1 MLTPLPVDPFIPH
14 VQEALNAARAV
25 IVTAPPGAGKTT
37 RIPPALV
44 PDGRVIVLE
53 PRRVAARALA
63 QHVASE
69 RGWTIGRE
77 IGWHVRFE
85 RRFGP
90 DTRLLVAT
98 EGILTTRLQRDPL
111 LADFRTIVLDEFH
124 ERSVHADLA
133 LALARQA
140 WKARDDLRIVVMSAT
155 IDAAPVS
162 EFLGRCPIVAVDSR
176 HHPLEIAY
184 APEQSMAAAADG
196 LLSATT
202 GDVLC
207 FLPGVAEIQ
216 RTIAQVTPLT
226 GVRGVDVLPL
236 HGSLG
241 AADQDAA
248 VRGGGGRRRV
258 ILATNV
264 AETSLTVP
272 GVSGVV
278 DSGLCKVA
286 RYDADRAIDSLTTE
300 RISQD
305 SADQRAGRAGR
316 TTAGQVRRLWDKR
329 DRLRPHTEPEIHRV
343 DLSSVALAVLAWGGD
358 PRNVEWFDAPSTDAL
373 DTAIELLR
381 RLGAVSGSHLTET
394 GVEISRLPL
403 HPRLACMLH
412 AARGARSVARVC
424 ALLSD
429 RQVLPPRSAA
439 TTSSDLLSALDRWL
453 EIPSHVDRVARQLE
467 QLYESISASNSAPV
481 RHDISEADFR
491 RAVFAG
497 YPDRIA
503 QRREAGSPRVR
514 LATGSGAV
522 LGSESGVRDGQFLAA
537 VDLRAQPGEARIRIA
552 SLVDREWL
560 TANAIELVHTFDAAS
575 GLVRAAEVEKYE
587 ALILRE
593 RPVAPELDE
602 AARLLADAWISR
614 GAGADDEQLL
624 RRTRF
629 AGHEIDVIGAVRL
642 AAYGHRRLSDVK
654 LANGLPADV
663 LRTLDTAAPPRLTL
677 PCGRAV
683 PLEYLEDGRVKAS
696 AKLQDVF
703 GLFDTPR
710 LGPAREPVLFALL
723 APNGR
728 PVQLTADLRSFWER
742 TYPEVRKELRGRYP
756 KHRWPE
762 NPLGP
767 ASKASAT

>member
-1 MLTPLPVDPFIPH
+1 VLTPLPVDAFIPH
-14 VQEALNAARAV
+14 VQDALKAARAV

-37 RIPPALV
+37 RVPPALV
-44 PDGRVIVLE
+44 PDGPVIVLE
-53 PRRVAARALA
+53 PRRVAARAIA
-63 QHVASE
+63 QHVAAE

-77 IGWHVRFE
+77 VGWHVRFE

-98 EGILTTRLQRDPL
+98 EAILTARLQRDPL

-155 IDAAPVS
+155 VDAESVA
-162 EFLGRCPIVAVDSR
+162 EFLGACPIVRVDSR
-176 HHPLEIAY
+176 LHPLEISY
-184 APEQSMAAAADG
+184 TPQQSMAATAEE
-196 LLSATT
+196 LLAATT

-207 FLPGVAEIQ
+207 FLPGVSEIQ
-216 RTIAQVTPLT
+216 RTIAQLQPTIDR
-226 GVRGVDVLPL
+226 RGINVLPL

-241 AADQDAA
+241 AAEQDAA
-248 VRGGGGRRRV
+248 VRSAVAGRRRV
-258 ILATNV
+258 IVATNL

-272 GVSGVV
+272 GVTGVV

-316 TTAGQVRRLWDKR
+316 TAAGQVRRLWDQR
-329 DRLRPHTEPEIHRV
+329 DRLRPHSEPEIHRV
-343 DLSSVALAVLAWGGD
+343 DLSSVVLDVMTWGGD
-358 PRNVEWFDAPSTDAL
+358 PRDLEWFDAPSPDAL
-373 DTAIELLR
+373 DIAIELLR
-381 RLGAVSGSHLTET
+381 RLGAVSGRQLTKL
-394 GVEISRLPL
+394 GLAISRLPL

-412 AARGARSVARVC
+412 AAGGARSVARVC

-429 RQVLPPRSAA
+429 RHLLPPRSA
-439 TTSSDLLSALDRWL
+439 TTSSDLLSALDHWM
-453 EIPSHVDRVARQLE
+453 EIPTHVDRVARQLE
-467 QLYESISASNSAPV
+467 QLYASVSPPASVGV

-503 QRREAGSPRVR
+503 QRRETGSPRVR

-522 LGSESGVRDGQFLAA
+522 LSGESGVLDGEFMAA

-552 SLVDREWL
+552 SRVEREWL

-575 GLVRAAEVEKYE
+575 GIVRAAEVDKYD

-593 RPVAPELDE
+593 RPVPPEPEE

-614 GAGADDEQLL
+614 GEDEQLV
-624 RRTRF
+624 RRLRF
-629 AGHEIDVIGAVRL
+629 AGHDIDVVGAMRL
-642 AAYGHRRLSDVK
+642 AAYGRRALADVK
-654 LANGLPADV
+654 LSDGLPSDL
-663 LRTLDTAAPPRLTL
+663 LRTLESAAPRTL
-677 PCGRAV
+677 SLPSGKVVR
-683 PLEYLEDGRVKAS
+683 LEYLDDGRVKAS
-696 AKLQDVF
+696 ARLQDVF
-703 GLFDTPR
+703 GLFETPR

-728 PVQLTADLRSFWER
+728 PVQLTTDLRSFWER

-756 KHRWPE
+756 RHRWPE
-762 NPLGP
+762 SPLGP
-767 ASKASAT
+767 ASKAPAT

>member
-1 MLTPLPVDPFIPH
+1 MLTPLPVDPFIP
-14 VQEALNAARAV
+14 QIQDALKAARAV

-37 RIPPALV
+37 RVPPALV
-44 PDGRVIVLE
+44 PDGAVIVLE

-63 QHVASE
+63 QHVAAE

-98 EGILTTRLQRDPL
+98 EGILTARLQRDPL

-124 ERSVHADLA
+124 ERSVHGDLA

-155 IDAAPVS
+155 VDAQSVA
-162 EFLGRCPIVAVDSR
+162 EFLGGCPIVHVESR
-176 HHPLEIAY
+176 LYPLDISY
-184 APEQSMAAAADG
+184 TPQQPMTAAASE
-196 LLSATT
+196 LLTATT

-216 RTIAQVTPLT
+216 RTIAQLQPIID
-226 GVRGVDVLPL
+226 RHGVDILPL
-236 HGSLG
+236 HGSL
-241 AADQDAA
+241 AAAEQDAA
-248 VRGGGGRRRV
+248 VRRGVAGRRRV
-258 ILATNV
+258 IVATNV

-272 GVSGVV
+272 GVTGVV

-316 TTAGQVRRLWDKR
+316 TAAGQVRRLWEKH
-329 DRLRPHTEPEIHRV
+329 DRLRPHTEPEMQRI
-343 DLSSVALAVLAWGGD
+343 DLSSVALDVLAWGGD
-358 PRNVEWFDAPSTDAL
+358 PRDLEWFDPPSSEAL
-373 DTAIELLR
+373 DAAIALLR
-381 RLGAVSGSHLTET
+381 RLGAVSGRQLTAT
-394 GVEISRLPL
+394 GLAISRLPL

-412 AARGARSVARVC
+412 EARGARAVARVC

-429 RQVLPPRSAA
+429 RQLLLPKSAA
-439 TTSSDLLSALDRWL
+439 TTSSDLLCALDRWM
-453 EIPSHVDRVARQLE
+453 EIPPHVDRVARQLE
-467 QLYESISASNSAPV
+467 QLYESVSPAPDRV
-481 RHDISEADFR
+481 RQDIAEADFR
-491 RAVFAG
+491 RAVLAG
-497 YPDRIA
+497 YPDRIG

-522 LGSESGVRDGQFLAA
+522 LSGESGVRDGEFMVA

-552 SLVDREWL
+552 SRVEREWL

-575 GLVRAAEVEKYE
+575 GVVRAAKVEKYD

-593 RPVAPELDE
+593 RTVSPEPEE
-602 AARLLADAWISR
+602 AARLLADAWLSR
-614 GAGADDEQLL
+614 GGEAEDEQLL
-624 RRTRF
+624 RRLRF
-629 AGHEIDVIGAVRL
+629 AGHDVDLVGAVRL
-642 AAYGHRRLSDVK
+642 AAYGRRALADVK
-654 LANGLPADV
+654 LSGGLPADV
-663 LRTLDTAAPPRLTL
+663 LRTLDSAAPRTL
-677 PCGRAV
+677 SLPSGKVIR
-683 PLEYLEDGRVKAS
+683 LEYLDDGRVKAS
-696 AKLQDVF
+696 ARLQDVF
-703 GLFDTPR
+703 GLFETPR

-728 PVQLTADLRSFWER
+728 PVQLTTDLRSFWER

-762 NPLGP
+762 HPFGP
-767 ASKASAT
+767 APKAPAT

>member
-1 MLTPLPVDPFIPH
+1 VLTPLPVDPFIPH
-14 VQEALNAARAV
+14 VHDALKAARAV

-37 RIPPALV
+37 RLPPALV
-44 PDGRVIVLE
+44 PDGPVIVLE

-98 EGILTTRLQRDPL
+98 EGILTARLQRDPL

-124 ERSVHADLA
+124 ERSIHADLA

-140 WKARDDLRIVVMSAT
+140 WKARDDLRLVVMSAT
-155 IDAAPVS
+155 VDAESVA
-162 EFLGRCPIVAVDSR
+162 EFLDACPIVRVAAR
-176 HHPLEIAY
+176 LHPLDISY
-184 APEQSMAAAADG
+184 APQQSMAAAADE
-196 LLSATT
+196 LLAATT

-207 FLPGVAEIQ
+207 FLPGAAEIQ
-216 RTIAQVTPLT
+216 RTIAQMRPIVDA
-226 GVRGVDVLPL
+226 RGIDVLPL

-241 AADQDAA
+241 AAEQDAA
-248 VRGGGGRRRV
+248 VRGGAGRRRV
-258 ILATNV
+258 IVATNV

-272 GVSGVV
+272 GVTGVV

-316 TTAGQVRRLWDKR
+316 TTSGQVRRLWAKH

-343 DLSSVALAVLAWGGD
+343 DLSSVALDVMAWGGD
-358 PRNVEWFDAPSTDAL
+358 PQSLEWFDAPPADAL
-373 DTAIELLR
+373 EAAIELLR
-381 RLGAVSGSHLTET
+381 RLDAVSGRQLTKL
-394 GVEISRLPL
+394 GRDIARLPL

-412 AARGARSVARVC
+412 AATGARSVARVC

-429 RQVLPPRSAA
+429 RHVLPPRSAA
-439 TTSSDLLSALDRWL
+439 TTSSDLLSALDRWT

-467 QLYESISASNSAPV
+467 QLYESSSATASRRV
-481 RHDISEADFR
+481 RHDMSEADFR
-491 RAVFAG
+491 RAVLAG

-514 LATGSGAV
+514 LATGGGAV
-522 LGSESGVRDGQFLAA
+522 LNAESGVRDGEFMAA
-537 VDLRAQPGEARIRIA
+537 VDVRAQPGDARIRIA
-552 SLVDREWL
+552 SLVEREWL
-560 TANAIELVHTFDAAS
+560 TANAIELVHTFDAVS
-575 GLVRAAEVEKYE
+575 GIVRAAEVERYD

-593 RPVAPELDE
+593 RPVPPEPDE
-602 AARLLADAWISR
+602 AARLLTDAWLSR
-614 GAGADDEQLL
+614 GADAEDEQLM
-624 RRTRF
+624 RRVRF
-629 AGHEIDVIGAVRL
+629 AGHDIDVAGAVRL
-642 AAYGHRRLSDVK
+642 AAYGHRVLADVK
-654 LANGLPADV
+654 LSNGLPSDV
-663 LRTLDTAAPPRLTL
+663 LRTLDAAAPRTL
-677 PCGRAV
+677 SLPSGRAV
-683 PLEYLEDGRVKAS
+683 RLEYLDDGRVKAS
-696 AKLQDVF
+696 TRLQDVF
-703 GLFDTPR
+703 GLRDTPR
-710 LGPAREPVLFALL
+710 LGPARAPVLFALL

-728 PVQLTADLRSFWER
+728 PVQLTTDLRSFWER

-756 KHRWPE
+756 RHRWPE

-767 ASKASAT
+767 ASKAPAT

>member
-1 MLTPLPVDPFIPH
+1 MLTPLPVDAFIPH
-14 VQEALNAARAV
+14 VQDALKAARAV

-37 RIPPALV
+37 RVPPALV
-44 PDGRVIVLE
+44 PDGPVIVLE
-53 PRRVAARALA
+53 PRRVAARAIA
-63 QHVASE
+63 RHVAAE

-77 IGWHVRFE
+77 VGWHVRFE

-98 EGILTTRLQRDPL
+98 EGILTARLQRDPL

-155 IDAAPVS
+155 VDAESVAQ
-162 EFLGRCPIVAVDSR
+162 FLGACPIVRVDSR
-176 HHPLEIAY
+176 LHQLDISYTPQ
-184 APEQSMAAAADG
+184 QSMAAAVG
-196 LLSATT
+196 ELLAATT

-207 FLPGVAEIQ
+207 FLPGVSEIQ
-216 RTIAQVTPLT
+216 RTIAQLQPTIER
-226 GVRGVDVLPL
+226 RGVDVLPL

-241 AADQDAA
+241 AAEQDAA
-248 VRGGGGRRRV
+248 VRSAVAGRRRV
-258 ILATNV
+258 IVATNL

-272 GVSGVV
+272 GVTGVV

-316 TTAGQVRRLWDKR
+316 TAAGQVRRLWDQR
-329 DRLRPHTEPEIHRV
+329 DRLRPHSEPEIHRV
-343 DLSSVALAVLAWGGD
+343 DLSSVVLDVMAWGGD
-358 PRNVEWFDAPSTDAL
+358 PRDLEWFDAPSPDAI
-373 DTAIELLR
+373 DVAIELLR
-381 RLGAVSGSHLTET
+381 RLGAVSGRRLTKI
-394 GVEISRLPL
+394 GLEISRLPL

-412 AARGARSVARVC
+412 AAGGARSVARVC

-429 RQVLPPRSAA
+429 RHLLPPRSA
-439 TTSSDLLSALDRWL
+439 TTSSDLLSALDHWV
-453 EIPSHVDRVARQLE
+453 EIPTHVDRVARQLE
-467 QLYESISASNSAPV
+467 QLYESVSPPASAGV

-503 QRREAGSPRVR
+503 QRREGGSPRVR

-522 LGSESGVRDGQFLAA
+522 LSGESGVRDGEFMAA

-552 SLVDREWL
+552 SRVEREWL

-575 GLVRAAEVEKYE
+575 GVVRAAEVDKYD

-593 RPVAPELDE
+593 RPVPPEPEE

-614 GAGADDEQLL
+614 GEDEQLV
-624 RRTRF
+624 RRLRF
-629 AGHEIDVIGAVRL
+629 AGHDIDVAGAVRL
-642 AAYGHRRLSDVK
+642 AAYGRRALADVK
-654 LANGLPADV
+654 LSDGLPSEL
-663 LRTLDTAAPPRLTL
+663 LRTLESAAPRTL
-677 PCGRAV
+677 SLPSGKVVR
-683 PLEYLEDGRVKAS
+683 LEYLDDGRVKAS
-696 AKLQDVF
+696 ARLQDVF
-703 GLFDTPR
+703 GLFETPR

-728 PVQLTADLRSFWER
+728 PVQLTTDLRSFWER
-742 TYPEVRKELRGRYP
+742 TYPDVRKELRGRYP

-762 NPLGP
+762 SPLGP
-767 ASKASAT
+767 ASKAPAT

>member
-1 MLTPLPVDPFIPH
+1 MSVLTPLPVDAFIPH
-14 VQEALNAARAV
+14 VQDALKAARAV

-37 RIPPALV
+37 RVPPALV
-44 PDGRVIVLE
+44 PDGPVIVLE
-53 PRRVAARALA
+53 PRRVAARAIA
-63 QHVASE
+63 QHVAAE

-77 IGWHVRFE
+77 VGWHVRFE

-98 EGILTTRLQRDPL
+98 EGILTARLQRDPL

-155 IDAAPVS
+155 VDAESVA
-162 EFLGRCPIVAVDSR
+162 EFLGACPIVRVDSR
-176 HHPLEIAY
+176 LHPLEISY
-184 APEQSMAAAADG
+184 TPQQSMAATAEE
-196 LLSATT
+196 LLAATT

-207 FLPGVAEIQ
+207 FLPGVSEIQ
-216 RTIAQVTPLT
+216 RTIAQLQPTIDR
-226 GVRGVDVLPL
+226 RGINVLPL

-241 AADQDAA
+241 AAEQDAA
-248 VRGGGGRRRV
+248 VRSAVAGRRRV
-258 ILATNV
+258 IVATNL

-272 GVSGVV
+272 GVTGVV

-316 TTAGQVRRLWDKR
+316 TAAGQVRRLWDQR
-329 DRLRPHTEPEIHRV
+329 DRLRPHSEPEIHRV
-343 DLSSVALAVLAWGGD
+343 DLSSVVLDVMTWGGD
-358 PRNVEWFDAPSTDAL
+358 PRDLEWFDAPSPDAL
-373 DTAIELLR
+373 DIAIELLR
-381 RLGAVSGSHLTET
+381 RLGAVSGRQLTKL
-394 GVEISRLPL
+394 GLEISRLPL

-412 AARGARSVARVC
+412 AAGGARSVARVC

-429 RQVLPPRSAA
+429 RHLLPPRSA
-439 TTSSDLLSALDRWL
+439 TTSSDLLSALDQWM
-453 EIPSHVDRVARQLE
+453 EIPTHVDRVARQLE
-467 QLYESISASNSAPV
+467 QLYASVSPPASVGV

-503 QRREAGSPRVR
+503 QRRETGSPRVR

-522 LGSESGVRDGQFLAA
+522 LSGESGVLDGEFMAA

-552 SLVDREWL
+552 SRVEREWL

-575 GLVRAAEVEKYE
+575 GIVRAAEVDKYD

-593 RPVAPELDE
+593 RPVPPEPEE

-614 GAGADDEQLL
+614 GEDEQLV
-624 RRTRF
+624 RRLRF
-629 AGHEIDVIGAVRL
+629 AGHDIDVVGAVRL
-642 AAYGHRRLSDVK
+642 AAYGRRALADVK
-654 LANGLPADV
+654 LSDGLPSDL
-663 LRTLDTAAPPRLTL
+663 LRTLESAAPRTL
-677 PCGRAV
+677 SLPSGKVVR
-683 PLEYLEDGRVKAS
+683 LEYLDDGRVKAS
-696 AKLQDVF
+696 ARLQDVF
-703 GLFDTPR
+703 GLFETPR

-728 PVQLTADLRSFWER
+728 PVQLTTDLRSFWER

-756 KHRWPE
+756 RHRWPE
-762 NPLGP
+762 SPLGP
-767 ASKASAT
+767 ASKAPAT

>member
-1 MLTPLPVDPFIPH
+1 MSVLTPLPVDAFIPH
-14 VQEALNAARAV
+14 VQDALKAARAV
-25 IVTAPPGAGKTT
+25 IITAPPGAGKTT
-37 RIPPALV
+37 RVPPALV
-44 PDGRVIVLE
+44 PDGPVIVLE
-53 PRRVAARALA
+53 PRRVAARAIA
-63 QHVASE
+63 QHLAAE

-77 IGWHVRFE
+77 VGWHVRFE

-98 EGILTTRLQRDPL
+98 EGILTARLQRDPL

-155 IDAAPVS
+155 VDAESVA
-162 EFLGRCPIVAVDSR
+162 EFLGACPIVRVDSR
-176 HHPLEIAY
+176 LHSLDISY
-184 APEQSMAAAADG
+184 APQQSMAAAAEE
-196 LLSATT
+196 LLAATT

-207 FLPGVAEIQ
+207 FLPGVSEIQ
-216 RTIAQVTPLT
+216 RTIAQLQPAIDR
-226 GVRGVDVLPL
+226 RGVNVLPL
-236 HGSLG
+236 HGSL
-241 AADQDAA
+241 AAAEQDAA
-248 VRGGGGRRRV
+248 VRSAAAGRRRV
-258 ILATNV
+258 IVATNL

-272 GVSGVV
+272 GVTGVV

-316 TTAGQVRRLWDKR
+316 TAAGQVRRLWDQR
-329 DRLRPHTEPEIHRV
+329 DRLQLHSEPEIHRV
-343 DLSSVALAVLAWGGD
+343 DLSSVVLDVMAWGGD
-358 PRNVEWFDAPSTDAL
+358 PGDLEWFDAPSPDAL
-373 DTAIELLR
+373 DVAIELLR
-381 RLGAVSGSHLTET
+381 RLGAVSGRRLTKI
-394 GVEISRLPL
+394 GQEISRLPL

-412 AARGARSVARVC
+412 AAGGARSVARVC

-429 RQVLPPRSAA
+429 RHLLPPRSA
-439 TTSSDLLSALDRWL
+439 TTSSDLLSALDYWM
-453 EIPSHVDRVARQLE
+453 EIPTHVDRVARQLE
-467 QLYESISASNSAPV
+467 QLYESVSPPASAGV

-503 QRREAGSPRVR
+503 QRREVGSSRVR

-522 LGSESGVRDGQFLAA
+522 LSDESGVRDGEFMAA

-552 SLVDREWL
+552 SRVEREWL
-560 TANAIELVHTFDAAS
+560 TANAIELVHTFDAVS
-575 GLVRAAEVEKYE
+575 GVVRAAEVDKYD

-593 RPVAPELDE
+593 RPVPPEPEE

-614 GAGADDEQLL
+614 GEDEQLV
-624 RRTRF
+624 RRLRF
-629 AGHEIDVIGAVRL
+629 AGHDIDVVGAVRL
-642 AAYGHRRLSDVK
+642 AAYGRRALADVK
-654 LANGLPADV
+654 LSDGLPSDL
-663 LRTLDTAAPPRLTL
+663 LRTLESAAPQTL
-677 PCGRAV
+677 SLPSGKTVR
-683 PLEYLEDGRVKAS
+683 LEYLDDGRVKAS
-696 AKLQDVF
+696 ARLQDVF
-703 GLFDTPR
+703 GLFETPR

-728 PVQLTADLRSFWER
+728 PVQLTTDLRSFWER
-742 TYPEVRKELRGRYP
+742 TYPDVRKELRGRYP

-762 NPLGP
+762 SPLGP
-767 ASKASAT
+767 ASKAPAT